1 MNRPEYSLTLDSV
14 ICRRCN
20 AVSRAEE
27 ETCPSCGSDRQ
38 GAIFTTRSDPVAPI
52 ASAAPAAA
60 AAAPMPG
67 QLDITDLR
75 DTGWLTRLVRR
86 RMVTSYPSL
95 AEPGDL
101 PPEAERKPARKGLAV
116 LIGGVVA
123 GLAAGGY
130 LYVQSDV
137 GVVTANR
144 PVISAAGS
152 IGNGASAARGAGDE
166 KRAGLDQSRA
176 VAEQARTLASADD
189 DAKRV
194 RADDA
199 QRLASR
205 ANSADA
211 GSRRAPDASSA
222 GGSVAITGV
231 TAGAS
236 ATPSGNRPMATAMAD
251 RRATNAGLGNST
263 VAKPAMGT
271 EPKSAAL
278 ALASTGQAP
287 QSATTP
293 VVKTASIADA
303 GVSTGAVVSQSKPSA
318 GGGTVSAQTPAA
330 SALGASQNKALAS
343 NAAGACDAGA
353 STVKPA
359 SPGNAT
365 MASGSSN
372 KAPANDAIGT
382 REAVAAGTDGKKNV
396 NAAQPAAPSLA
407 AHSAPGAV
415 ASPATQTAANSKPE
429 NGSTSSKPATQTV
442 AGGATSAD
450 ASRGNAAASNGI
462 ASTTAKPVMQTAAAS
477 ANTPD
482 TSRSN
487 ATTLATSETT
497 ASGKAGN
504 ADRSRRCHRS
514 GYVAKQRDDIGSF
527 KDRIAKREAGC
538 ADRGRQ
544 RARSLPTQPGSR
556 KRSASRPDPSRIDT
570 NRRDRHRAGR
580 FPQPRDH
587 VGCERIPRSITENS
601 IDRRQTRRHPSA
613 ARITRRGPQHRR
625 RPAGARQSR
634 PGCRPP
640 QPARPRFEPIAQP
653 GSSTT
658 RSRCHPSGTRP
669 RQRRGKRPL
678 VPVEQGPV
686 LRGPQCPARRG
697 ARPAQRAN
705 ASSPA
710 PRDGRAIRSEHR
722 LLQSRRG
729 HPGARGARDDLR
741 RPLERGIA
749 PRARDEPRGRP
760 FQRDALRLGRADGGE
775 GSRRRALSN
784 GGDNRSQAPAAC

>member
-497 ASGKAGN
+497 ASGKPATQTAAGAVTAADTSRSSATTLAASKTASPSAKPAAQTAVANAPEASQHSPAAGN
-504 ADRSRRCHRS
+504 AVHPAPTPLASTQTAAT
-514 GYVAKQRDDIGSF
+514 V
-527 KDRIAKREAGC
+527 IAQ
-538 ADRGRQ
+538 D
-544 RARSLPTQPGSR
+544 
-556 KRSASRPDPSRIDT
+556 ASRNHAT
-570 NRRDRHRAGR
+570 
-580 FPQPRDH
+580 
-587 VGCERIPRSITENS
+587 T
-601 IDRRQTRRHPSA
+601 SA
-613 ARITRRGPQHRR
+613 AS
-625 RPAGARQSR
+625 A
-634 PGCRPP
+634 
-640 QPARPRFEPIAQP
+640 
-653 GSSTT
+653 
-658 RSRCHPSGTRP
+658 
-669 RQRRGKRPL
+669 
-678 VPVEQGPV
+678 
-686 LRGPQCPARRG
+686 
-697 ARPAQRAN
+697 
-705 ASSPA
+705 SPA
-710 PRDGRAIRSEHR
+710 PSPKTASIAAKPADTHPPQESPAVARNIAAVQQALANRDLAAARRNLRVLASS
-722 LLQSRRG
+722 QSRNPEVQQLAADVTRQ
-729 HPGARGARDDLR
+729 
-741 RPLERGIA
+741 E
-749 PRARDEPRGRP
+749 RARDSAVASARSCPLNKDPSCAVRN
-760 FQRDALRLGRADGGE
+760 A
-775 GSRRRALSN
+775 RRAVALDPRN
-784 GGDNRSQAPAAC
+784 AQTQAVLRHATAAQYEANIAYFSQGAAIPAPAVPAMTFDGRWSVGSHHAPVTSLAEDRSNATLFGWGVPTVAKGRGDAH

>member
-52 ASAAPAAA
+52 ASAAPAAAA

-130 LYVQSDV
+130 LYVQSDG

-152 IGNGASAARGAGDE
+152 IGNGASAARGVGDE

-205 ANSADA
+205 ANPADA
-211 GSRRAPDASSA
+211 SSRRAPDASSA
-222 GGSVAITGV
+222 GGSVAIAGV
-231 TAGAS
+231 TARAS
-236 ATPSGNRPMATAMAD
+236 ATPSGNRPTATAMAD
-251 RRATNAGLGNST
+251 HRATNAGLGNST

-278 ALASTGQAP
+278 ALASTSQAP

-303 GVSTGAVVSQSKPSA
+303 GVSTGPVVSQSKPSA

-343 NAAGACDAGA
+343 NAAGAGDAGA

-372 KAPANDAIGT
+372 KAPANNAIGT

-407 AHSAPGAV
+407 AHSAPGTV

-487 ATTLATSETT
+487 ATTLAASKT
-497 ASGKAGN
+497 ASPSAKPAVQIAVANAPEASQHSPAAGN
-504 ADRSRRCHRS
+504 AAHPAPTPLASTQ
-514 GYVAKQRDDIGSF
+514 VAATV
-527 KDRIAKREAGC
+527 IAQ
-538 ADRGRQ
+538 D
-544 RARSLPTQPGSR
+544 
-556 KRSASRPDPSRIDT
+556 ASRNHAT
-570 NRRDRHRAGR
+570 
-580 FPQPRDH
+580 
-587 VGCERIPRSITENS
+587 T
-601 IDRRQTRRHPSA
+601 SA
-613 ARITRRGPQHRR
+613 
-625 RPAGARQSR
+625 
-634 PGCRPP
+634 
-640 QPARPRFEPIAQP
+640 
-653 GSSTT
+653 
-658 RSRCHPSGTRP
+658 
-669 RQRRGKRPL
+669 
-678 VPVEQGPV
+678 
-686 LRGPQCPARRG
+686 
-697 ARPAQRAN
+697 AN
-705 ASSPA
+705 ASAAPSPKTASIAAKPADTHPPQESPA
-710 PRDGRAIRSEHR
+710 VARNIAAVQQALANRDLAAARRNLRVLASS
-722 LLQSRRG
+722 QSRN
-729 HPGARGARDDLR
+729 PEVQQLAADVARQ
-741 RPLERGIA
+741 E
-749 PRARDEPRGRP
+749 RARDSAVASARSCPLNKDPSCAVRN
-760 FQRDALRLGRADGGE
+760 A
-775 GSRRRALSN
+775 RRAVALDPRN
-784 GGDNRSQAPAAC
+784 AQTQAVLRHATAAQYEANIAYFSQGAAIPAPAVPAMTFDGRWSVGSHHAPVTSLAEDRSNATLFGWGVPTVAKGRGDAH

>member
-52 ASAAPAAA
+52 ASAAPAAAA

-130 LYVQSDV
+130 LYVQSDG

-211 GSRRAPDASSA
+211 SSRRAPDASSA
-222 GGSVAITGV
+222 GGSVAIAGV

-278 ALASTGQAP
+278 ALASTSQAP

-318 GGGTVSAQTPAA
+318 GGGTVSVQTPAA

-343 NAAGACDAGA
+343 NAAGAGDAGA

-442 AGGATSAD
+442 AGVATPAD
-450 ASRGNAAASNGI
+450 ASRGNAAASKTASNGI

-487 ATTLATSETT
+487 ATTTTSETT
-497 ASGKAGN
+497 ASGKPATQTAAGAVTAADASRSNATTLAASKTASPSAKPAAQTAVANAPEASQHSPAAGN
-504 ADRSRRCHRS
+504 AAHPATTPLASTQAAATVIAQDASRNHTTTS
-514 GYVAKQRDDIGSF
+514 A
-527 KDRIAKREAGC
+527 A
-538 ADRGRQ
+538 
-544 RARSLPTQPGSR
+544 
-556 KRSASRPDPSRIDT
+556 SASAAPLSKTASIAAKPADT
-570 NRRDRHRAGR
+570 HPPQESPAVARNIAAVQQALANRDLA
-580 FPQPRDH
+580 
-587 VGCERIPRSITENS
+587 
-601 IDRRQTRRHPSA
+601 A
-613 ARITRRGPQHRR
+613 ARRNLRVLASSQSRNPEVQQL
-625 RPAGARQSR
+625 AADVARQ
-634 PGCRPP
+634 
-640 QPARPRFEPIAQP
+640 E
-653 GSSTT
+653 
-658 RSRCHPSGTRP
+658 
-669 RQRRGKRPL
+669 
-678 VPVEQGPV
+678 
-686 LRGPQCPARRG
+686 
-697 ARPAQRAN
+697 
-705 ASSPA
+705 
-710 PRDGRAIRSEHR
+710 
-722 LLQSRRG
+722 
-729 HPGARGARDDLR
+729 
-741 RPLERGIA
+741 
-749 PRARDEPRGRP
+749 RARDSAVASARSCPLNKDPSCAVRN
-760 FQRDALRLGRADGGE
+760 A
-775 GSRRRALSN
+775 RRAVALDPRN
-784 GGDNRSQAPAAC
+784 AQTQAVLRHATAAQYEANIAYFSQGAAIPAPAVPAMTFDGRWSVGSHHAPVTSLAEDRSNATLFGWGVPTVAKGRGDAH